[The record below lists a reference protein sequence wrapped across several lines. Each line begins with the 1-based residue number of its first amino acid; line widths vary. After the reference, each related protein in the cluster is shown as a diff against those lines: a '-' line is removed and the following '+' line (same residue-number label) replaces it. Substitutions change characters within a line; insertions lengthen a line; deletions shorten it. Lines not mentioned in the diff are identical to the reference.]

1 MPVKPVITMR
11 NYLTVG
17 PGEYPCGHNLR
28 LIVSPSGDGRRWL
41 FKHERGGTKQAM
53 GLGAAKDVTLNEA
66 IDKAVDASR
75 LLAKGI
81 DPKAH
86 RDEQRAATGTAL
98 FGPFATAWKETMQGG
113 LKHKASRAK
122 LDRIIDVICLPLHK
136 LPLNKPDITIDVK
149 KVLQSIWHLREMS
162 RDTRQKISAIFKAAI
177 AENLRPVSLGNPA
190 DWETRLKPIMAKQ
203 KKRGQVRGH
212 HKALPYAELPGLM
225 QELAATDMQSARA
238 LEVTILTLVRT
249 IETINMKWTQ
259 LDLDAG
265 IWKLC
270 FDDTKNDREKETPL
284 PKQVLTYLRQAH
296 ETRLKDGYVFPGRD
310 LKSPMSNNT
319 MLKKLK
325 EITGDDT
332 LTVHGF
338 RTTFRSWVQD
348 EETGIDRE
356 TAEHCM
362 HHILGDES
370 ERAYKSGH
378 ALRKRRAAMQK
389 FADFA
394 TRLPATVTPIRRV
407 A

>member
-1 MPVKPVITMR
+1 MSAKKPAISTK
-11 NYLTVG
+11 NYLAVPT
-17 PGEYPCGHNLR
+17 GEYPCGNNLV
-28 LIVSPSGDGRRWL
+28 LIVSAGEGRRWR
-41 FKHERGGTKQAM
+41 FKYERNGVRQSM
-53 GLGAAKDVTLNEA
+53 GFGAAKDVTFKEA
-66 IDKAVDASR
+66 IDLAVNARR

-86 RDEQRAATGTAL
+86 RDEQRAADGTEL
-98 FGPFATAWKETMQGG
+98 FGPFAMAWKETMKSG
-113 LKHKASRAK
+113 LKHPASKAK
-122 LDRIIDVICLPLHK
+122 LDRIVDVICLPLHK

-149 KVLQSIWHLREMS
+149 KVLQGVWHLREMS
-162 RDTRQKISAIFKAAI
+162 RDARQKISAIFKAAI

-190 DWETRLKPIMAKQ
+190 DWETRLKPLMAKQ

-212 HKALPYAELPGLM
+212 HKALPYGQLPGLM
-225 QELAATDMQSARA
+225 QTLAGINTQSARA
-238 LEVTILTLVRT
+238 LETTILTLVRT
-249 IETINMKWTQ
+249 IETQNMQWSQ

-265 IWKLC
+265 LWNLS
-270 FDDTKNDREKETPL
+270 FDDTKNDREKQTPL
-284 PKQVLTYLRQAH
+284 PKQMLTYLRQAY
-296 ETRLKDGYVFPGRD
+296 ETRVCDYVFPGRD

-325 EITGDDT
+325 EITGDKT

-370 ERAYKSGH
+370 ERAYKSGQ
-378 ALRKRRAAMQK
+378 ALKKRRMALQT

-394 TRLPATVTPIRRV
+394 MRPPATVTPIRRI

>member
-1 MPVKPVITMR
+1 MASGWMADI
-11 NYLTVG
+11 VG
-17 PGEYPCGHNLR
+17 SLR
-28 LIVSPSGDGRRWL
+28 RLVDAPA
-41 FKHERGGTKQAM
+41 KGTRSCHS
-53 GLGAAKDVTLNEA
+53 GAAKANMTAARKANTRTTDMPATEPARSMTTTAAASCGRSRGSGPHRGGRGLTDRRTRRSGILGDVA
-66 IDKAVDASR
+66 PRRRQAVGFPDRGTHRGR
-75 LLAKGI
+75 L
-81 DPKAH
+81 
-86 RDEQRAATGTAL
+86 RDQRQV
-98 FGPFATAWKETMQGG
+98 F
-113 LKHKASRAK
+113 
-122 LDRIIDVICLPLHK
+122 
-136 LPLNKPDITIDVK
+136 DITIDVK
-149 KVLQSIWHLREMS
+149 KVLQGIWHLREMS

-225 QELAATDMQSARA
+225 RELADTDMQSARA

-265 IWKLC
+265 IWNLS
-270 FDDTKNDREKETPL
+270 FDDTKNDREKQTPL
-284 PKQVLTYLRQAH
+284 PKQVLAYLREAH
-296 ETRLKDGYVFPGRD
+296 ETRICDYVFPGRD
-310 LKSPMSNNT
+310 LKSPISNNT
-319 MLKKLK
+319 MLKNLK
-325 EITGDDT
+325 EITGDDS

-370 ERAYKSGH
+370 ERAYKSGQ
-378 ALRKRRAAMQK
+378 ALKKRRAAMQK

-394 TRLPATVTPIRRV
+394 TRPPATVTPLRRV